1 MHFARALETGNVLWQ
16 LTDGR
21 FCDLTIALGTLA
33 PKSVYHAVCDQD
45 LHANLAWLPLR
56 EDYCLPASTAL
67 ACPLPTP
74 NRILAI
80 GRNYADHA
88 KELGN
93 AIPDEPVVFQK
104 ANSSVIGPGES
115 IVLPTAIGQVDHEGE
130 LLVVIGTGG
139 RDIALETALSHVAG
153 YSIINDVTAR
163 AKSKALQAKGYPWF
177 LAKCRDTFG
186 PIGPWL
192 VTADDVP
199 DPQGLSL
206 WLEVNGKARQAGNT
220 RDMIFGV
227 PFLVS
232 YLSRFMRLEP
242 GDIISTGTPS
252 GVGRPR
258 NIFLKPGDEVTI
270 EVEGIGRL
278 HNPVVQGE

>member
-33 PKSVYHAVCDQD
+33 PKDVFDAVCDQD

-104 ANSSVIGPGES
+104 ANSSIIGPGES
-115 IVLPTAIGQVDHEGE
+115 VVLPTAIGQVDHEGE

-139 RDIALETALSHVAG
+139 RDITPDAALGHVAG

-186 PIGPWL
+186 PIGPVVVAANSL
-192 VTADDVP
+192 IDQFPLTIDVT
-199 DPQGLSL
+199 
-206 WLEVNGKARQAGNT
+206 VNGEVRQHGT
-220 RDMIFGV
+220 TDQMIHDV
-227 PFLVS
+227 AALIH
-232 YLSRFMRLEP
+232 YLSTVTELMP
-242 GDIISTGTPS
+242 GDCIATGTPS
-252 GVGRPR
+252 GVGP
-258 NIFLKPGDEVTI
+258 LVAGDSVTVTI
-270 EVEGIGRL
+270 SGIGTL
-278 HNPVVQGE
+278 TNPVI

>member
-33 PKSVYHAVCDQD
+33 PKSVFDAVCDQD
-45 LHANLAWLPLR
+45 LHANLLWLPLR

-67 ACPLPTP
+67 ACPLPAP

-104 ANSSVIGPGES
+104 ANSSIIGPGES

-139 RDIALETALSHVAG
+139 RDIALDTALEHVAG

-186 PIGPWL
+186 PIGPVVVAASSL
-192 VTADDVP
+192 AEQFPLTIDVT
-199 DPQGLSL
+199 
-206 WLEVNGKARQAGNT
+206 VNGTLRQHGT
-220 RDMIFGV
+220 TDQMIHDV
-227 PFLVS
+227 AALIH
-232 YLSRFMRLEP
+232 YLSTVTELMP
-242 GDIISTGTPS
+242 GDCIATGTPS
-252 GVGRPR
+252 GVGP
-258 NIFLKPGDEVTI
+258 LVAGDSVTVTI
-270 EVEGIGRL
+270 SGIGTL
-278 HNPVVQGE
+278 TNPVI

>member
-33 PKSVYHAVCDQD
+33 PKDVCDAVCDQD

-104 ANSSVIGPGES
+104 ANSSIIGPGES
-115 IVLPTAIGQVDHEGE
+115 VVLPTAIGQVDHEGE

-139 RDIALETALSHVAG
+139 RDIALDAALGHVAG

-186 PIGPWL
+186 PIGPVVVAANSL
-192 VTADDVP
+192 IDQFPLTIDVT
-199 DPQGLSL
+199 
-206 WLEVNGKARQAGNT
+206 VNGEVRQHGT
-220 RDMIFGV
+220 TDQMIHDV
-227 PFLVS
+227 AALIH
-232 YLSRFMRLEP
+232 YLSTVTELMP
-242 GDIISTGTPS
+242 GDCIATGTPS
-252 GVGRPR
+252 GVGP
-258 NIFLKPGDEVTI
+258 LVAGDSVTVTI
-270 EVEGIGRL
+270 SGIGTL
-278 HNPVVQGE
+278 TNPVI

>member
-33 PKSVYHAVCDQD
+33 PTTVFDAVCDQD

-115 IVLPTAIGQVDHEGE
+115 IVLPTTIGQVDHEGE

-139 RDIALETALSHVAG
+139 RDITPDAALGHVAG

-186 PIGPWL
+186 PIGPVVVAANSL
-192 VTADDVP
+192 IDQFPLTIDVT
-199 DPQGLSL
+199 
-206 WLEVNGKARQAGNT
+206 VNGEVRQHGT
-220 RDMIFGV
+220 TDQMIHDV
-227 PFLVS
+227 AALIH
-232 YLSRFMRLEP
+232 YLSTVTELMP
-242 GDIISTGTPS
+242 GDCIATGTPS
-252 GVGRPR
+252 GVGP
-258 NIFLKPGDEVTI
+258 LVAGDSVTVTI
-270 EVEGIGRL
+270 SGIGTL
-278 HNPVVQGE
+278 TNPVI

>member
-1 MHFARALETGNVLWQ
+1 MHFARAAETGNVLWQ

-33 PKSVYHAVCDQD
+33 PKSVFDAVCDQD
-45 LHANLAWLPLR
+45 LHANLLWLPLR

-67 ACPLPTP
+67 ACPLPAP

-104 ANSSVIGPGES
+104 ANSSIIGPGES

-139 RDIALETALSHVAG
+139 QDIALDAALEHVAG

-163 AKSKALQAKGYPWF
+163 AKSKALQAKGYPWL

-186 PIGPWL
+186 PIGPVVVAASSL
-192 VTADDVP
+192 AEQFPLTIDVT
-199 DPQGLSL
+199 
-206 WLEVNGKARQAGNT
+206 VNGTLRQHGT
-220 RDMIFGV
+220 TDQMIHDV
-227 PFLVS
+227 AALIH
-232 YLSRFMRLEP
+232 YLSTVTELMP
-242 GDIISTGTPS
+242 GDCIATGTPS
-252 GVGRPR
+252 GVGP
-258 NIFLKPGDEVTI
+258 LVAGDSVTVTI
-270 EVEGIGRL
+270 SGIGTL
-278 HNPVVQGE
+278 TNPVI

>member
-1 MHFARALETGNVLWQ
+1 MHFARAAETGNVLWQ
-16 LTDGR
+16 LTDGS

-33 PKSVYHAVCDQD
+33 PKSVFDAVCDQD
-45 LHANLAWLPLR
+45 LHANLLWLPLR

-67 ACPLPTP
+67 ACPLPAP

-104 ANSSVIGPGES
+104 ANSSIIGPGES

-139 RDIALETALSHVAG
+139 RDIALDAALEHVAG

-186 PIGPWL
+186 PIGPVVVAASSL
-192 VTADDVP
+192 AEQFPLTIDVT
-199 DPQGLSL
+199 
-206 WLEVNGKARQAGNT
+206 VNGTLRQHGT
-220 RDMIFGV
+220 TDQMIHDV
-227 PFLVS
+227 AALIH
-232 YLSRFMRLEP
+232 YLSTVTELMP
-242 GDIISTGTPS
+242 GDCIATGTPS
-252 GVGRPR
+252 GVGP
-258 NIFLKPGDEVTI
+258 LVAGDSVTVTI
-270 EVEGIGRL
+270 SGIGTL
-278 HNPVVQGE
+278 TNPVI

>member
-1 MHFARALETGNVLWQ
+1 MHFARAAETGNVLWQ

-33 PKSVYHAVCDQD
+33 PKSVFDAVCDQD
-45 LHANLAWLPLR
+45 LHANLLWLPLR

-67 ACPLPTP
+67 ACPLPAP

-104 ANSSVIGPGES
+104 ANSSIIGPGES

-139 RDIALETALSHVAG
+139 RDIALDAALKHVAG

-186 PIGPWL
+186 PIGPVVVAASSL
-192 VTADDVP
+192 AEQFPLTIDVT
-199 DPQGLSL
+199 
-206 WLEVNGKARQAGNT
+206 VNGTLRQHGT
-220 RDMIFGV
+220 TDQMIHDV
-227 PFLVS
+227 AALIH
-232 YLSRFMRLEP
+232 YLSTVTELMP
-242 GDIISTGTPS
+242 GDCIATGTPS
-252 GVGRPR
+252 GVGP
-258 NIFLKPGDEVTI
+258 LVAGDSVTVTI
-270 EVEGIGRL
+270 SGIGTL
-278 HNPVVQGE
+278 TNPVI

>member
-16 LTDGR
+16 QPDGR

-33 PKSVYHAVCDQD
+33 PKTVYDAVCDED

-56 EDYCLPASTAL
+56 EDFCLPASTAL

-104 ANSSVIGPGES
+104 ANSSIIGPS
-115 IVLPTAIGQVDHEGE
+115 AYIVLPSEIGQVDHEGE

-139 RDIALETALSHVAG
+139 RDIPQASALNHVVG

-186 PIGPWL
+186 PIGPVV
-192 VTADDVP
+192 VTASSLNGQFPLSIDVT
-199 DPQGLSL
+199 
-206 WLEVNGKARQAGNT
+206 VNGELRQHGT
-220 RDMIFGV
+220 TDQMIHDV
-227 PFLVS
+227 AALIHFLSTVTE
-232 YLSRFMRLEP
+232 LMP
-242 GDIISTGTPS
+242 GDCIATGTPS
-252 GVGRPR
+252 GVGP
-258 NIFLKPGDEVTI
+258 LLAGDTVAVTI
-270 EVEGIGRL
+270 SGIGTL
-278 HNPVVQGE
+278 TNPVN

>member
-33 PKSVYHAVCDQD
+33 PKSVFDAVCDQD
-45 LHANLAWLPLR
+45 LHANLLWLPLR

-67 ACPLPTP
+67 ACPLPAP

-104 ANSSVIGPGES
+104 ANSSIIGPGES

-139 RDIALETALSHVAG
+139 RDIALDAALEHVAG

-163 AKSKALQAKGYPWF
+163 AKSTALQARGYPWF

-186 PIGPWL
+186 PIGPVVVAASSL
-192 VTADDVP
+192 AEQFPLTIDVT
-199 DPQGLSL
+199 
-206 WLEVNGKARQAGNT
+206 VNGAPRQHGT
-220 RDMIFGV
+220 TDQMIHDV
-227 PFLVS
+227 AALIHFLSTVTE
-232 YLSRFMRLEP
+232 LMP
-242 GDIISTGTPS
+242 GDCIATGTPS
-252 GVGRPR
+252 GVGP
-258 NIFLKPGDEVTI
+258 LVAGDSVTVTI
-270 EVEGIGRL
+270 SGIGTL
-278 HNPVVQGE
+278 TNPVI

>member
-33 PKSVYHAVCDQD
+33 PKNVFDAVCDQD

-74 NRILAI
+74 HRILAI

-104 ANSSVIGPGES
+104 ANSSIIGPGAS

-139 RDIALETALSHVAG
+139 RDIALDAALGHVAG

-186 PIGPWL
+186 PIGPFVVAANSL
-192 VTADDVP
+192 IDQFPLTIDVT
-199 DPQGLSL
+199 
-206 WLEVNGKARQAGNT
+206 VNGEVRQHGT
-220 RDMIFGV
+220 TDQMIHDV
-227 PFLVS
+227 AALIH
-232 YLSRFMRLEP
+232 YLSTVTELMP
-242 GDIISTGTPS
+242 GDCIATGTPS
-252 GVGRPR
+252 GVGP
-258 NIFLKPGDEVTI
+258 LVAGDSVTVTI
-270 EVEGIGRL
+270 SGIGTL
-278 HNPVVQGE
+278 TNPVI

>member
-33 PKSVYHAVCDQD
+33 PKNVFDAVCDQD

-104 ANSSVIGPGES
+104 ANSSIIGPGES
-115 IVLPTAIGQVDHEGE
+115 VVLPTAVGQVDHEGE

-139 RDIALETALSHVAG
+139 RDITVDAALGHVAG

-186 PIGPWL
+186 PIGPVVVAANSL
-192 VTADDVP
+192 IDQFPLTIDVT
-199 DPQGLSL
+199 
-206 WLEVNGKARQAGNT
+206 VNGTPRQHGT
-220 RDMIFGV
+220 TDQMIHDV
-227 PFLVS
+227 AALIHFLSTVTE
-232 YLSRFMRLEP
+232 LMP
-242 GDIISTGTPS
+242 GDCIATGTPS
-252 GVGRPR
+252 GVGP
-258 NIFLKPGDEVTI
+258 LVAGDSVTVTI
-270 EVEGIGRL
+270 SGIGTL
-278 HNPVVQGE
+278 TNPVI

>member
-1 MHFARALETGNVLWQ
+1 MHFARALATGNVLWQ

-33 PKSVYHAVCDQD
+33 PKSVFDAVCDQD
-45 LHANLAWLPLR
+45 LHANLAWLSLR

-67 ACPLPTP
+67 ACPLPAP

-104 ANSSVIGPGES
+104 ANSSIIGPGAS

-130 LLVVIGTGG
+130 LLVLIGTGG
-139 RDIALETALSHVAG
+139 RDIPLETALSHVAG

-186 PIGPWL
+186 PIGPVVVAASSL
-192 VTADDVP
+192 AEQFPLTIDVTINGTLRQHGTTDQMIHDVAALIHF
-199 DPQGLSL
+199 LSTVTEL
-206 WLEVNGKARQAGNT
+206 
-220 RDMIFGV
+220 M
-227 PFLVS
+227 
-232 YLSRFMRLEP
+232 P
-242 GDIISTGTPS
+242 GDCIATGTPS
-252 GVGRPR
+252 GVGP
-258 NIFLKPGDEVTI
+258 LVAGDSVTVI
-270 EVEGIGRL
+270 ISGIGTL
-278 HNPVVQGE
+278 TNSVV

>member
-1 MHFARALETGNVLWQ
+1 MHFARAAETGNVLWQ

-33 PKSVYHAVCDQD
+33 PKSVFDAVCDQD
-45 LHANLAWLPLR
+45 LHANLLWLPLR

-67 ACPLPTP
+67 ACPLPAP

-104 ANSSVIGPGES
+104 ANSSIIGPGES

-139 RDIALETALSHVAG
+139 RDIALDTALEHVAG

-186 PIGPWL
+186 PIGPVVVAASSL
-192 VTADDVP
+192 AEQFPLTIDVT
-199 DPQGLSL
+199 
-206 WLEVNGKARQAGNT
+206 VNGKLRQHGT
-220 RDMIFGV
+220 TDQMIHDV
-227 PFLVS
+227 AALIH
-232 YLSRFMRLEP
+232 YLSTVTELMP
-242 GDIISTGTPS
+242 GDCIATGTPS
-252 GVGRPR
+252 GVGP
-258 NIFLKPGDEVTI
+258 LVAGDSVTVTI
-270 EVEGIGRL
+270 SGIGTL
-278 HNPVVQGE
+278 TNPVI

>member
-33 PKSVYHAVCDQD
+33 PKSVFDAVCDQD
-45 LHANLAWLPLR
+45 LHANLLWLPLR

-67 ACPLPTP
+67 ACPLPAP

-104 ANSSVIGPGES
+104 ANSSIIGPGES

-139 RDIALETALSHVAG
+139 RDIALDAALKHVAG

-186 PIGPWL
+186 PIGPVVVAANSL
-192 VTADDVP
+192 IDQFPLTIDVT
-199 DPQGLSL
+199 
-206 WLEVNGKARQAGNT
+206 VNGTLRQHGT
-220 RDMIFGV
+220 TDQMIHDV
-227 PFLVS
+227 AALIHS
-232 YLSRFMRLEP
+232 LSTVTELMP
-242 GDIISTGTPS
+242 GDCIATGTPS
-252 GVGRPR
+252 GVGP
-258 NIFLKPGDEVTI
+258 LVAGDSVTVTI
-270 EVEGIGRL
+270 SGIGTL
-278 HNPVVQGE
+278 TNPVI

>member
-1 MHFARALETGNVLWQ
+1 MHFARAAETGNVLWQ

-33 PKSVYHAVCDQD
+33 PKSVFDAVCDQD
-45 LHANLAWLPLR
+45 LHANLLWLPLR

-67 ACPLPTP
+67 ACPLPAP

-104 ANSSVIGPGES
+104 ANSSIIGPGES

-139 RDIALETALSHVAG
+139 RDIALDAALEHVAG

-186 PIGPWL
+186 PIGPVVVAASSL
-192 VTADDVP
+192 AEQFPLTIDVT
-199 DPQGLSL
+199 
-206 WLEVNGKARQAGNT
+206 VNGTLRQHGT
-220 RDMIFGV
+220 TDQMIHDV
-227 PFLVS
+227 AALIH
-232 YLSRFMRLEP
+232 YLSTVTELMP
-242 GDIISTGTPS
+242 GDCIATGTPS
-252 GVGRPR
+252 GVGP
-258 NIFLKPGDEVTI
+258 LVAGDSVTVTI
-270 EVEGIGRL
+270 SGIGTL
-278 HNPVVQGE
+278 TNPVI

>member
-1 MHFARALETGNVLWQ
+1 MHFARAAETGNVLWQ

-21 FCDLTIALGTLA
+21 FCDLTIAIGTLA
-33 PKSVYHAVCDQD
+33 PKSVFDAVCDQD
-45 LHANLAWLPLR
+45 LHANLLWLPLR

-67 ACPLPTP
+67 ACPLPAP

-104 ANSSVIGPGES
+104 ANSSIIGPGES

-139 RDIALETALSHVAG
+139 RDIALDTALEHVAG

-186 PIGPWL
+186 PIGPVVVAASSL
-192 VTADDVP
+192 AEQFPLTIDVT
-199 DPQGLSL
+199 
-206 WLEVNGKARQAGNT
+206 VNGTLRQHGT
-220 RDMIFGV
+220 TDQMIHDV
-227 PFLVS
+227 AALIH
-232 YLSRFMRLEP
+232 YLSTVTELMP
-242 GDIISTGTPS
+242 GDCIATGTPS
-252 GVGRPR
+252 GVGP
-258 NIFLKPGDEVTI
+258 LVAGDSVTVTI
-270 EVEGIGRL
+270 SGIGTL
-278 HNPVVQGE
+278 TNPVI

>member
-1 MHFARALETGNVLWQ
+1 MHFARAAETGNVLWQ

-33 PKSVYHAVCDQD
+33 PKSVFDAVCDQD
-45 LHANLAWLPLR
+45 LHANLLWLPLR

-67 ACPLPTP
+67 ACPLPAP

-104 ANSSVIGPGES
+104 ANSSIIGPGES

-139 RDIALETALSHVAG
+139 RDIALDAALEHVAG

-186 PIGPWL
+186 PIGPVVVAASSL
-192 VTADDVP
+192 AEQFPLTIDVT
-199 DPQGLSL
+199 
-206 WLEVNGKARQAGNT
+206 VNGTLRQHGAT
-220 RDMIFGV
+220 DQMIHDV
-227 PFLVS
+227 AALIH
-232 YLSRFMRLEP
+232 YLSTVTELMP
-242 GDIISTGTPS
+242 GDCIATGTPS
-252 GVGRPR
+252 GVGP
-258 NIFLKPGDEVTI
+258 LVAGDSVTVTI
-270 EVEGIGRL
+270 SGIGTL
-278 HNPVVQGE
+278 TNPVI

>member
-1 MHFARALETGNVLWQ
+1 MHFARAAETGNVLWQ

-45 LHANLAWLPLR
+45 LHANLLWLPLR

-67 ACPLPTP
+67 ACPLPAP

-104 ANSSVIGPGES
+104 ANSSIIGPGES

-139 RDIALETALSHVAG
+139 RDIALDTALEHVAG

-186 PIGPWL
+186 PIGPVVVAASSL
-192 VTADDVP
+192 AEQFPLTIDVT
-199 DPQGLSL
+199 
-206 WLEVNGKARQAGNT
+206 VNGTLRQHGAT
-220 RDMIFGV
+220 DQMIHDV
-227 PFLVS
+227 AALIH
-232 YLSRFMRLEP
+232 YLSTVTELMP
-242 GDIISTGTPS
+242 GDCIATGTPS
-252 GVGRPR
+252 GVGP
-258 NIFLKPGDEVTI
+258 LVAGDSVTVTI
-270 EVEGIGRL
+270 SGIGTL
-278 HNPVVQGE
+278 TNPVI

>member
-1 MHFARALETGNVLWQ
+1 MHFARALATGNVLWQ

-33 PKSVYHAVCDQD
+33 PKSVFDAVCDQD
-45 LHANLAWLPLR
+45 LHANLAWLSLR

-67 ACPLPTP
+67 ACPLPAP

-104 ANSSVIGPGES
+104 ANSSIIGPGAS

-139 RDIALETALSHVAG
+139 RDIPLETALSHVAG

-186 PIGPWL
+186 PIGPVVVAASSL
-192 VTADDVP
+192 AEQFPLTIDVT
-199 DPQGLSL
+199 
-206 WLEVNGKARQAGNT
+206 VNGTLRQHGT
-220 RDMIFGV
+220 TDQMIHDV
-227 PFLVS
+227 AALIHFLSTVTE
-232 YLSRFMRLEP
+232 LMP
-242 GDIISTGTPS
+242 GDCIATGTPS
-252 GVGRPR
+252 GVGP
-258 NIFLKPGDEVTI
+258 LVAGDSVTVI
-270 EVEGIGRL
+270 ISGIGTL
-278 HNPVVQGE
+278 TNSVV

>member
-1 MHFARALETGNVLWQ
+1 MHFAMALETGNVLWQ

-33 PKSVYHAVCDQD
+33 PKTVYDAVCDHD
-45 LHANLAWLPLR
+45 LHANLSWLPLR

-67 ACPLPTP
+67 ACPLPAP

-104 ANSSVIGPGES
+104 ANSCIIGPGAA
-115 IVLPTAIGQVDHEGE
+115 IVLPSEIGQVDHEGE

-139 RDIALETALSHVAG
+139 RDISQDDALNHVAG

-163 AKSKALQAKGYPWF
+163 AKSKALQSKGYPWF

-186 PIGPWL
+186 PIGPVVVAAASINEQFPL
-192 VTADDVP
+192 SIDVT
-199 DPQGLSL
+199 
-206 WLEVNGKARQAGNT
+206 VNGEVRQHGT
-220 RDMIFGV
+220 TDQMIHDV
-227 PFLVS
+227 AALIHFLSTVTE
-232 YLSRFMRLEP
+232 LMP
-242 GDIISTGTPS
+242 GDCIATGTPS
-252 GVGRPR
+252 GVGP
-258 NIFLKPGDEVTI
+258 LLAGDTVAVTI
-270 EVEGIGRL
+270 SGIGTLTNSVR
-278 HNPVVQGE
+278 

>member
-1 MHFARALETGNVLWQ
+1 MHFARAAETGNVLWQ

-33 PKSVYHAVCDQD
+33 PKSVFDAVCDQD
-45 LHANLAWLPLR
+45 LHANLLWLPLR

-67 ACPLPTP
+67 ACPLPAP

-104 ANSSVIGPGES
+104 ANSSIIGPGES

-139 RDIALETALSHVAG
+139 RDIALDAALEHVAG

-186 PIGPWL
+186 PIGPVVVAASSL
-192 VTADDVP
+192 AEQFPLTIDVT
-199 DPQGLSL
+199 
-206 WLEVNGKARQAGNT
+206 VNGTLRQHGTTAQ
-220 RDMIFGV
+220 MIHDV
-227 PFLVS
+227 AALIHFLSTVTE
-232 YLSRFMRLEP
+232 LMP
-242 GDIISTGTPS
+242 GDCIATGTPS
-252 GVGRPR
+252 GVGP
-258 NIFLKPGDEVTI
+258 LVAGDSVTVTI
-270 EVEGIGRL
+270 SGIGTL
-278 HNPVVQGE
+278 TNPVI

>member
-33 PKSVYHAVCDQD
+33 PKTVFDAVCDQD

-104 ANSSVIGPGES
+104 ANSSIIGPGAS
-115 IVLPTAIGQVDHEGE
+115 IVLPSEIGQVDHEGE
-130 LLVVIGTGG
+130 LLVVIGAGG
-139 RDIALETALSHVAG
+139 RNIPLETALSHVAG

-186 PIGPWL
+186 PIGPVVVSANSL
-192 VTADDVP
+192 IDQFPLTIDVA
-199 DPQGLSL
+199 
-206 WLEVNGKARQAGNT
+206 VNGTPRQHGT
-220 RDMIFGV
+220 TDQMIHDV
-227 PFLVS
+227 AALIHFLSTVTE
-232 YLSRFMRLEP
+232 LIP
-242 GDIISTGTPS
+242 GDCIATGTPS
-252 GVGRPR
+252 GVGP
-258 NIFLKPGDEVTI
+258 LVAGDSVKVTI
-270 EVEGIGRL
+270 SGIGTL
-278 HNPVVQGE
+278 TNPVI

>member
-16 LTDGR
+16 FTDGR

-33 PKSVYHAVCDQD
+33 PESVFDAVCDQD
-45 LHANLAWLPLR
+45 LHANLLWLPLR

-67 ACPLPTP
+67 ACPLPAP

-139 RDIALETALSHVAG
+139 RDIALDAALEHVAG

-186 PIGPWL
+186 PIGPVVVAASSL
-192 VTADDVP
+192 AEQFPLTIDVI
-199 DPQGLSL
+199 
-206 WLEVNGKARQAGNT
+206 VNGAPRQHGTTAQ
-220 RDMIFGV
+220 MIHDV
-227 PFLVS
+227 AALIH
-232 YLSRFMRLEP
+232 YLSTVTELMP
-242 GDIISTGTPS
+242 GDCIATGTPS
-252 GVGRPR
+252 GVGP
-258 NIFLKPGDEVTI
+258 LVAGDSVTVTI
-270 EVEGIGRL
+270 SGIGTL
-278 HNPVVQGE
+278 TNPVI

>member
-1 MHFARALETGNVLWQ
+1 MHFARAAETGNVLWQ

-33 PKSVYHAVCDQD
+33 PKSVFDAVCDQD
-45 LHANLAWLPLR
+45 LHANLLWLPLR

-67 ACPLPTP
+67 ACPLPAP

-104 ANSSVIGPGES
+104 ANSSIIGPGES

-139 RDIALETALSHVAG
+139 RDIALDAALKHVAG

-186 PIGPWL
+186 PIGPVVVAASSL
-192 VTADDVP
+192 AEQFPLTIDVT
-199 DPQGLSL
+199 
-206 WLEVNGKARQAGNT
+206 VNGTLRQHGT
-220 RDMIFGV
+220 TDQMIHDV
-227 PFLVS
+227 ATLIHFLSTVTE
-232 YLSRFMRLEP
+232 LMP
-242 GDIISTGTPS
+242 GDCIATGTPS
-252 GVGRPR
+252 GVGP
-258 NIFLKPGDEVTI
+258 LVTGDSVTVTI
-270 EVEGIGRL
+270 SGIGTL
-278 HNPVVQGE
+278 SNPVI

>member
-33 PKSVYHAVCDQD
+33 PKSVFDAVCDQD
-45 LHANLAWLPLR
+45 LHANLLWLQLR

-67 ACPLPTP
+67 ACPLPAP

-104 ANSSVIGPGES
+104 ANSSIIGPGES

-139 RDIALETALSHVAG
+139 RDIALDTALEHVAG

-186 PIGPWL
+186 PIGPVVVAASSL
-192 VTADDVP
+192 AEQFPLTIDVT
-199 DPQGLSL
+199 
-206 WLEVNGKARQAGNT
+206 VNGTLRQHGT
-220 RDMIFGV
+220 TDQMIHDV
-227 PFLVS
+227 AALIH
-232 YLSRFMRLEP
+232 YLSTVTELMP
-242 GDIISTGTPS
+242 GDYIATGTPS
-252 GVGRPR
+252 GVGP
-258 NIFLKPGDEVTI
+258 LVAGDSVTVTI
-270 EVEGIGRL
+270 SGIGTL
-278 HNPVVQGE
+278 TNPVI

>member
-1 MHFARALETGNVLWQ
+1 MHFARAAETGNVLWQ

-33 PKSVYHAVCDQD
+33 PKSVFDAVCDQD
-45 LHANLAWLPLR
+45 LHANLLWLPLR

-67 ACPLPTP
+67 ACPLPAP

-104 ANSSVIGPGES
+104 ANSSIIGPGES

-139 RDIALETALSHVAG
+139 RDIALDAALEHVAG

-186 PIGPWL
+186 PIGPVVVAASSL
-192 VTADDVP
+192 AEQFPLTIDVT
-199 DPQGLSL
+199 
-206 WLEVNGKARQAGNT
+206 VNGTLRQHGT
-220 RDMIFGV
+220 TDQMIHDV
-227 PFLVS
+227 AALIH
-232 YLSRFMRLEP
+232 YLSTVTELMP
-242 GDIISTGTPS
+242 GDCIATGTPS
-252 GVGRPR
+252 GVGP
-258 NIFLKPGDEVTI
+258 LVAGDSVTVTI
-270 EVEGIGRL
+270 SGIGTL
-278 HNPVVQGE
+278 TNSVI

>member
-1 MHFARALETGNVLWQ
+1 MHFARALATGNVLWQ

-33 PKSVYHAVCDQD
+33 PKSVFDAVCDQD
-45 LHANLAWLPLR
+45 LHANLAWLSLR

-67 ACPLPTP
+67 ACPLPAP

-104 ANSSVIGPGES
+104 ANSSIIGPGAS

-139 RDIALETALSHVAG
+139 RDIPLETALSHVAG

-186 PIGPWL
+186 PIGPVVVAASSL
-192 VTADDVP
+192 AEQFPLTIDVTINGTLRQHGTTDQMIHDVAALIHF
-199 DPQGLSL
+199 LSTVTEL
-206 WLEVNGKARQAGNT
+206 
-220 RDMIFGV
+220 M
-227 PFLVS
+227 
-232 YLSRFMRLEP
+232 P
-242 GDIISTGTPS
+242 GDCIATGTPS
-252 GVGRPR
+252 GVGP
-258 NIFLKPGDEVTI
+258 LVAGDSVTVI
-270 EVEGIGRL
+270 ISGIGTL
-278 HNPVVQGE
+278 TNSVV

>member
-16 LTDGR
+16 QPDGR

-33 PKSVYHAVCDQD
+33 PTTVYDAVCDED
-45 LHANLAWLPLR
+45 LHATLAWLPLR
-56 EDYCLPASTAL
+56 EAFCLPASTAL

-104 ANSSVIGPGES
+104 ANSSIIGPNAN
-115 IVLPTAIGQVDHEGE
+115 IVLQSEIGQVDHEGE
-130 LLVVIGTGG
+130 LLVVIGNGG
-139 RDIALETALSHVAG
+139 RDIPRSSAQDHVVG

-186 PIGPWL
+186 PIGPVV
-192 VTADDVP
+192 VTASSLNDQFPLSIDVT
-199 DPQGLSL
+199 
-206 WLEVNGKARQAGNT
+206 VNGELRQHGT
-220 RDMIFGV
+220 TDQMIHDV
-227 PFLVS
+227 AALIHFLSTVTE
-232 YLSRFMRLEP
+232 LMP
-242 GDIISTGTPS
+242 GDCIATGTPS
-252 GVGRPR
+252 GVGP
-258 NIFLKPGDEVTI
+258 LLAGDTVAVTI
-270 EVEGIGRL
+270 SGIGTL
-278 HNPVVQGE
+278 TNPVN